1 MTPQARAFLA
11 TRALAAM
18 GSPEDEHL
26 ARVAAR
32 RAFVEMKQVFI
43 RAAADVG
50 GTVGELLQRRVRAAN
65 EPMELYRLRAVLI
78 ASLPSQHERTP
89 LHRLELHRQL
99 DSIFP
104 QDNKSTTVMPL

>member
-1 MTPQARAFLA
+1 
-11 TRALAAM
+11 M
-18 GSPEDEHL
+18 GSPADEQI

-32 RAFVEMKQVFI
+32 RAFVEMKQVFM
-43 RAAADVG
+43 RAAADVD

-65 EPMELYRLRAVLI
+65 EPLELYRLRAVLI
-78 ASLPSQHERTP
+78 AALPSQHERTP

-104 QDNKSTTVMPL
+104 HDNKSTTVVPL